1 MTLFCWC
8 VNVVG
13 FTAARTYQDKELHA
27 RIPERLKRQVEELVK
42 RKLNEVI
49 TLHYDVADDIISTS
63 RDPSLSIKDEVHR
76 RSRRGKFAFICTRRA
91 LKVSSLSGNKQGYV
105 ISITLLIDRYILT

>member
-76 RSRRGKFAFICTRRA
+76 RSRRGKFAFICTRRT
-91 LKVSSLSGNKQGYV
+91 LKFPRYLEINKVMLFRLHY
-105 ISITLLIDRYILT
+105 